1 MFCWQLFIDNGFEA
15 GGQNVNVRNGR
26 ARAHAARPQARQ
38 RFKFLYF
45 AEKWIFSESIF
56 IGLKIKKKF
65 CILRLIVKEQFR
77 FEVLSVT
84 DVRARGALLVTL
96 RCKSSM
102 YPKIVN
108 RFWKRMVLPKQMT
121 YPKIGS
127 LKLSLWLHQM

>member
-1 MFCWQLFIDNGFEA
+1 MKMSITVLEA

-26 ARAHAARPQARQ
+26 ARAARLQARE

-45 AEKWIFSESIF
+45 AEKWILSESTF
-56 IGLKIKKKF
+56 IGLKIKKIF
-65 CILRLIVKEQFR
+65 YILRLIVKEQFH

-108 RFWKRMVLPKQMT
+108 RF
-121 YPKIGS
+121 
-127 LKLSLWLHQM
+127 